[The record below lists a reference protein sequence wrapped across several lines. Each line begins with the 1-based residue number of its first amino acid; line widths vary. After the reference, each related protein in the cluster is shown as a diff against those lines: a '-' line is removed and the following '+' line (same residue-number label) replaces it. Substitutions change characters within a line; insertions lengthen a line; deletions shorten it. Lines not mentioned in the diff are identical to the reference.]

1 MADQRYIPDVCSRI
15 DFHVGLLQ
23 AGAGKERPMKVIKD
37 GNRPARDHLPKL
49 RMLPRG
55 KRTQQPHARAPVARP
70 MATQPKTRRCRPAGW
85 ATAAS
90 WRTRKSADRTRNE
103 EHGNS
108 WKIGQRK
115 AARRK
120 PPGCD
125 QAMRAGSEF
134 PQPNESGVAPPRL
147 EGFPHNLL
155 PRSSNKPW
163 SFFFRRLSG
172 RNETRAQKKNGKF
185 RRTRFRHRT

>member
-23 AGAGKERPMKVIKD
+23 AGAGNERPMKVIKD

-55 KRTQQPHARAPVARP
+55 KRTQQPHARPF
-70 MATQPKTRRCRPAGW
+70 RRVPRRLSIKPGGVSPEGW

-90 WRTRKSADRTRNE
+90 WRRTKSADRTRNE

-108 WKIGQRK
+108 SKN
-115 AARRK
+115 
-120 PPGCD
+120 
-125 QAMRAGSEF
+125 RATKGVLED
-134 PQPNESGVAPPRL
+134 SGGVSANP
-147 EGFPHNLL
+147 
-155 PRSSNKPW
+155 
-163 SFFFRRLSG
+163 SG
-172 RNETRAQKKNGKF
+172 RLPAQPLAQKQQQSVVLFSSGAALEETR
-185 RRTRFRHRT
+185 HE